1 MSNPATR
8 LDRAAWFATFAGLCG
23 SLVGIGL
30 ARFAYTP
37 LIPLLIEAHWFTAAN
52 TVTLGVANFA
62 GYLAGAVLG
71 RGIAKVFGNRA
82 ALRYSMLFATA
93 AFFACAWPLS
103 ISWFFVWRFISGL
116 TGGTIMVLVA
126 TTILP
131 HIPAA
136 RRGFVSG
143 MVFLGIG
150 LGIAASGTLV
160 PELIQYGLRTTWIGL
175 GLISLALTALS
186 WFGWPATNPPMPE
199 GVTPNIKTQRHK
211 LSLWLLYTQYS
222 ANALGVVPVMI
233 LLVDYIARGLGR
245 GASAGAEYWVLYGL
259 AATVGPVLSGLMG
272 DVTGFR
278 LAYRLSLTLQAV
290 SAAALAISD
299 NWLVIAAATIVF
311 GLFTP
316 GIVTLALGRIQEIL
330 PQDHDR
336 QRAAWSNAT
345 TGFALFQML
354 GGYGYAWLFAQ
365 TDGNY
370 ALIFLIAAGA
380 LVFGVFV
387 NVVSALRDRRLVRL
401 GSNVAG

>member
-1 MSNPATR
+1 MPHPASR
-8 LDRAAWFATFAGLCG
+8 LDCTAWFATCAGLCG

-37 LIPLLIEAHWFTAAN
+37 LIPSLIQAHWFTAAD
-52 TVTLGVANFA
+52 TVTLGAANFA
-62 GYLAGAVLG
+62 GYLAGALLGRSIARVLG
-71 RGIAKVFGNRA
+71 NRT
-82 ALRYSMLFATA
+82 ALRISMLFATA

-116 TGGTIMVLVA
+116 TGGAIMVLVA

-131 HIPAA
+131 HIPLA

-143 MVFLGIG
+143 MIFLGIG
-150 LGIAASGTLV
+150 AGIAASGTLV
-160 PELIQYGLRTTWIGL
+160 PALIEYGLRVTWIGL
-175 GLISLALTALS
+175 GFISLALTALS
-186 WFGWPATNPPMPE
+186 WFGWPATNPPALESVAP
-199 GVTPNIKTQRHK
+199 GTRTRRHK

-245 GASAGAEYWVLYGL
+245 GANAGAEYWVLYGL
-259 AATVGPVLSGLMG
+259 AATVGPILSGVMG
-272 DVTGFR
+272 DVAGFR
-278 LAYRLSLTLQAV
+278 RAYRLSLTLQAV

-299 NWLVIAAATIVF
+299 HWLVIAGATIVF

-316 GIVTLALGRIQEIL
+316 GMVTLALGRIQEIL
-330 PQDHDR
+330 PQDHDG
-336 QRAAWSNAT
+336 QRVAWSNAT

-354 GGYGYAWLFAQ
+354 GGYAYAWLFAQ
-365 TDGNY
+365 TDGDY
-370 ALIFLIAAGA
+370 AMIFLIAAGA

-387 NVVSALRDRRLVRL
+387 NIGSALRDQRLDRL
-401 GSNVAG
+401 DAHHAE